1 MNWYKKSRALEPGA
15 WRGDPDPHRLPRHQD
30 FAKLPWG
37 SIRQRQDPNVIEKY
51 YHGIHLTDSLELAAI
66 YANGKSNQEDPPVV
80 IELYKRGLK
89 ELPDADAMETANDVR
104 DVIQYSELKNILL
117 SESSV
122 EEKEEQIQNLFDDPY
137 FEEQND
143 TMDLSDI
150 ITQKERGSIVIV
162 LRDYLQSFSGE
173 ELIRIAQDLLNG
185 NIPSKILIS
194 IVNQFRVIK
203 PIGDKKVH
211 AIYQTNRVNLEEDF
225 NRDQYE
231 DMTDEELAEENITRK
246 GDEYFDDDG
255 RLLISIESA
264 EYGWWIEK
272 KIIYQDSRPS
282 KDTEY
287 TYHGTSLSR
296 AKNAFPKLLGK
307 T

>member
-1 MNWYKKSRALEPGA
+1 MNWYKKSKDLEPGA
-15 WRGDPDPHRLPRHQD
+15 WKGDPNPHRLPRHQD

-37 SIRQRQDPNVIEKY
+37 SMRQRQDPNVIEEY
-51 YHGIHLTDSLELAAI
+51 YHGIHLTDSFELAAV
-66 YANGKSNQEDPPVV
+66 YANSKSSQEDPPIV
-80 IELYKRGLK
+80 IELYRSGLK
-89 ELPDADAMETANDVR
+89 ELPDADAIETTNDVR

-137 FEEQND
+137 FDDSSEA
-143 TMDLSDI
+143 MDPSDI
-150 ITQKERGSIVIV
+150 IVQKERGSIISA

-173 ELIRIAQDLLNG
+173 ELIRAAQDLSSG

-211 AIYQTNRVNLEEDF
+211 AIYQTNRANLEEDF

-231 DMTDEELAEENITRK
+231 EMTDEELAEENKTRRGK
-246 GDEYFDDDG
+246 EYFDEDG

-272 KIIYQDSRPS
+272 KLIYQDPRPS
-282 KDTEY
+282 KNTNF

-296 AKNAFPKLLGK
+296 AKSAFPKLLG
-307 T
+307 